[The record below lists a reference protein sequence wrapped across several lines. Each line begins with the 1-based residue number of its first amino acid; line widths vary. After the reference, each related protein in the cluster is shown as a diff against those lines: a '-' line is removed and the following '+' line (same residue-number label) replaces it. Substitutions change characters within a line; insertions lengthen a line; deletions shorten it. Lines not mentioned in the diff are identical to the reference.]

1 MRPQSAPL
9 GEPTRIV
16 ALVREGRFEQ
26 RRRGSL
32 LEAPR
37 PRSRRWSIPRDRPSS
52 EHRGEARAFPHRLAV
67 LSFVTPGRSP
77 PFGSAGSRK
86 TGRSAGS
93 AAAAGFGPCLRR
105 AHGAAA
111 GFLPRPFAADWVRG
125 IRAVHGGRTLASRP
139 WTGGSAGGLGIDR
152 QVPRR
157 LAAVRRC
164 GRWERPSWARLAST
178 PWVRERVGLLGSAR
192 PSGANPERRATI
204 TRRSAV
210 GVGVWGPG
218 LFGLHLTAPVGILLP
233 QQSAKVVRTLPGRRG
248 GPGLRSDCPK
258 PFDNGPADLPPRHR
272 HRRGGCRDG
281 RDSSAPVGSCAGW
294 VRAVSAR
301 TWRSRSGRW
310 AEASR

>member
-26 RRRGSL
+26 RRRGGL

-37 PRSRRWSIPRDRPSS
+37 PRSRGWWIPRDRPSS

-77 PFGSAGSRK
+77 PIRVRRFEEDGAER
-86 TGRSAGS
+86 RVRR
-93 AAAAGFGPCLRR
+93 AAGFGPCLRR

-152 QVPRR
+152 AGASASGGCSTLRAPREAE
-157 LAAVRRC
+157 LGATGFDAL
-164 GRWERPSWARLAST
+164 GSGTGGSS
-178 PWVRERVGLLGSAR
+178 RVGSAQR
-192 PSGANPERRATI
+192 CKSRA
-204 TRRSAV
+204 A
-210 GVGVWGPG
+210 
-218 LFGLHLTAPVGILLP
+218 
-233 QQSAKVVRTLPGRRG
+233 
-248 GPGLRSDCPK
+248 
-258 PFDNGPADLPPRHR
+258 RH
-272 HRRGGCRDG
+272 HN
-281 RDSSAPVGSCAGW
+281 
-294 VRAVSAR
+294 
-301 TWRSRSGRW
+301 
-310 AEASR
+310 